1 MRSDPASCFPS
12 VPSGCRVYA
21 IGDVHGR
28 ADLLDQLLAR
38 IAEDAQANAHKALSL
53 VFLGDF
59 VDRGLHS
66 KAVVDRLIAG
76 PPSTGPLAKAAWVC
90 LRGNHEDYLVR
101 FFTDQGSGRAWCANG
116 GVATVESYAGPLTDE
131 QRTDLAALQLA
142 FIRALPRNHL
152 RFLSRLP
159 LWHLIGDYLFVHA
172 GIRPGIRLEDQ
183 DPGDML
189 WIRDEFLFDPTP
201 HPWVVVHGHSQRP
214 LPEVRANRIG
224 IDTGAYRSGVL
235 TALVLDGSTQHFLS
249 T

>member
-28 ADLLDQLLAR
+28 ADLFDQLLAR
-38 IAEDAQANAHKALSL
+38 IAEDAAQYGHKVPTL

-59 VDRGLHS
+59 VDRGPQS
-66 KAVVDRLIAG
+66 KEVVDRLIAG
-76 PPSTGPLAKAAWVC
+76 PPSSGPLARAGWIA

-101 FFTDQGSGRAWCANG
+101 FFTDQGSGRAWSANG
-116 GVATVESYAGPLTDE
+116 GIATVESYAGPLTNE

-142 FIRALPRNHL
+142 FTRTLPRNHL

-159 LWHLIGDYLFVHA
+159 LWHRIGDYLFVHA
-172 GIRPGIRLEDQ
+172 GIRPGTRLEDQ
-183 DPGDML
+183 DPADLL

-235 TALVLDGSTQHFLS
+235 TALVLDGTTQHFLS